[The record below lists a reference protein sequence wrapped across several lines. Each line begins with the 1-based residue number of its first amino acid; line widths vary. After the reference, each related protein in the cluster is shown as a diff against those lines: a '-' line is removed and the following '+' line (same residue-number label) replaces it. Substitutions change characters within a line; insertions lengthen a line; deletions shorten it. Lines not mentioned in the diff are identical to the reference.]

1 MREFGK
7 FAIKG
12 FARAVP
18 VSLAN
23 SDQATLVFAHLQKG
37 SRLANSYIGRGVGKK
52 LKFCRFQTNLFRK
65 LE

>member
-1 MREFGK
+1 MYRVLYIVHCIDFYMRKFGK

-37 SRLANSYIGRGVGKK
+37 SRLANSYIERGVGEK
-52 LKFCRFQTNLFRK
+52 L
-65 LE
+65 

>member
-1 MREFGK
+1 MRKFGK

-37 SRLANSYIGRGVGKK
+37 SRLANSYIERGVGEK
-52 LKFCRFQTNLFRK
+52 L
-65 LE
+65 

>member
-37 SRLANSYIGRGVGKK
+37 SRLANSYIGRGVDKK
-52 LKFCRFQTNLFRK
+52 L
-65 LE
+65 